1 MSEPT
6 VSQPVTAARKSQ
18 HDHPRLNH
26 WTEKPS
32 MEKEDPKRKV
42 KIITG
47 FVAAGTLLWAWMAM
61 H

>member
-6 VSQPVTAARKSQ
+6 VSQPVTSAEKSEHDDARF
-18 HDHPRLNH
+18 NH
-26 WTEKPS
+26 WAEEQAW
-32 MEKEDPKRKV
+32 EKEAQKRKV